1 MSEERNKEIFRRVIE
16 EGYTKGNLE
25 TLNEL
30 FSPSFIEHQN
40 GIQPP
45 NLVGLKDFVR
55 SLRSGFPDL
64 HLTIEDLR
72 ASGDYTIARITARG
86 THNGQFMI
94 FPPTGTS
101 VTIDVIDIFRFQN
114 GIIAEHWGVA
124 DRFSLMQ
131 QLGVIP
137 GR

>member
-1 MSEERNKEIFRRVIE
+1 MSGEGNKELFRRVIE
-16 EGYTKGNLE
+16 EGYNKGNLE

-30 FSPSFIEHQN
+30 FSPSFIEHQ
-40 GIQPP
+40 
-45 NLVGLKDFVR
+45 D
-55 SLRSGFPDL
+55 
-64 HLTIEDLR
+64 
-72 ASGDYTIARITARG
+72 
-86 THNGQFMI
+86 
-94 FPPTGTS
+94 
-101 VTIDVIDIFRFQN
+101 